1 MADVHSKEIRSYNMS
16 RIRSGNTKPEEL
28 IRKYLFSRG
37 LRYRKNDKRLPGK
50 PDLVFPKY
58 RVVIFVHGCFWHKHT
73 GCRYFVLPETNA
85 EFWDAKLEG
94 NRQRDERDTAQLRAS
109 GWRVIVVWECELR
122 KPVRDE
128 RLARLYDEI
137 TCEESAC

>member
-73 GCRYFVLPETNA
+73 GCRYFVLPETNT
-85 EFWDAKLEG
+85 EFWDDKLEG
-94 NRQRDERDTAQLRAS
+94 NRQRDERDSAKLRAS

-122 KPVRDE
+122 KPVRDK

-137 TCEESAC
+137 VCAESVY